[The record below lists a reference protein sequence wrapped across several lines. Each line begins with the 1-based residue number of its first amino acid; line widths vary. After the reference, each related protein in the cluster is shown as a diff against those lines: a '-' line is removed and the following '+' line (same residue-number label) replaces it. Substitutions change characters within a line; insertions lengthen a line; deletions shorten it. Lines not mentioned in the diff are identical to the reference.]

1 LLVRIL
7 WATLADAV
15 LATVCY
21 RLQLNLATVSLVF
34 LLGVVLQSTGATFI
48 SSIVASVVAAG
59 FLDYFFIDPVL
70 TWRIA
75 SPFDMVVLVAFITTS
90 LVITRF
96 ASKARDE
103 AWNAERRRRSLEQI
117 YLCSERLLWLNPNS
131 NVIDEALKTY
141 VEIFDLRAACFF
153 EGQTAE
159 MHTSGEGS
167 CLSVRTR
174 AAYISG
180 VDSDD
185 PISGISVRCIRARG
199 KVTAVIGFEP
209 LRDAE
214 STAGS
219 LATMMIGTLER
230 ARAFTSA
237 SVAVAETKT
246 EVFRTAVLDA
256 LAHEFKTPLAVIT
269 MAAGGLRETATRD
282 EDRQLAEEIESEAT
296 RLSELTSRLLRKAE
310 LEGEQVQARIE
321 PMDLLPVVS
330 SLVDRYAHHNVDRNF
345 SFEQNCP
352 GGVFVAADEELLPL
366 ALGQLLENAV
376 KYSCPHADILVSLTA
391 EPDSVAVRVWNS
403 GSSVPPE
410 EREHIFE
417 RFHRGTNVQH
427 MAPGSGLGLYIARK
441 IARAHRGTLAIDE
454 AHRPPIAAPD
464 ERGTPRI
471 QPRLASPLCASSSKA
486 RRPPVA
492 APDERGTPRIQPRLA
507 SPLYASSSKDGV
519 SALTRTSNAGIAFR
533 LTLPLLKRESEHENH
548 TDELVDCR

>member
-1 LLVRIL
+1 LLVQIL
-7 WATLADAV
+7 CATLADAV

-48 SSIVASVVAAG
+48 SSIVASVIAAG

-96 ASKARDE
+96 ASRARDE
-103 AWNAERRRRSLEQI
+103 ARNAERRRRSLEQI

-131 NVIDEALKTY
+131 NVIDDALRTY

-153 EGQTAE
+153 EAHRPPIAAPDERGTPRIEPRLASPLCASSSKAHASE
-159 MHTSGEGS
+159 MHTHGEAS

-174 AAYISG
+174 DACISG

-199 KVTAVIGFEP
+199 KVTAAIGFEP
-209 LRDAE
+209 LWDAE
-214 STAGS
+214 LTAGS
-219 LATMMIGTLER
+219 LATMMAATLER

-256 LAHEFKTPLAVIT
+256 LAHEFKTPLAVIM
-269 MAAGGLRETATRD
+269 MAAGSLRETATRD

-310 LEGEQVQARIE
+310 LEGEQVQARME
-321 PMDLLPVVS
+321 RMDLLPFVS
-330 SLVDRYAHHNVDRNF
+330 SLVDRYAHRNVDRNF

-352 GGVFVAADEELLPL
+352 GHVYVAADEELLPL
-366 ALGQLLENAV
+366 ALGQLLDNAV
-376 KYSCPHADILVSLTA
+376 KYSSPHADILVSLTV
-391 EPDSVAVRVWNS
+391 EPYSVAVRVWNS
-403 GSSVPPE
+403 GSSVPPG
-410 EREHIFE
+410 EREHIFK

-441 IARAHRGTLAIDE
+441 IVRAHRGTLAIDE
-454 AHRPPIAAPD
+454 D
-464 ERGTPRI
+464 
-471 QPRLASPLCASSSKA
+471 
-486 RRPPVA
+486 
-492 APDERGTPRIQPRLA
+492 D
-507 SPLYASSSKDGV
+507 V
-519 SALTRTSNAGIAFR
+519 SALTNSSHAGVALR
-533 LTLPLLKRESEHENH
+533 LTLPLLKSESEYENH